1 MIKLKITFERSS
13 GVTEAR
19 ALEVGSLDSTAPVMH
34 RVGHAIRKAPNEHRL
49 LTLLA
54 FAAIWALLEFVLHYE
69 AAAKGV
75 EIFGVAP
82 FADRAVKFL
91 FPGE

>member
-1 MIKLKITFERSS
+1 MKAPGNGPTQWSATMIKLKITFERSS

-69 AAAKGV
+69 
-75 EIFGVAP
+75 
-82 FADRAVKFL
+82 VKFL